1 MVHTTRIT
9 RSCAPAGI
17 QAMNKRL
24 EGCQRLRRSEGA
36 MAGAMDKHLP
46 QQTGVPCRANNAR
59 ICLLVLVDYKP
70 VASGM
75 HGKYRHIQVAVEDNV
90 VAEVVYRL
98 WISVDAWSGCK
109 GVQVIIQL

>member
-1 MVHTTRIT
+1 
-9 RSCAPAGI
+9 
-17 QAMNKRL
+17 
-24 EGCQRLRRSEGA
+24 

-46 QQTGVPCRANNAR
+46 QQTGVPCRANHAR

-109 GVQVIIQL
+109 RLQVIIQLETSLFVEAATSRLSAEPASCTR